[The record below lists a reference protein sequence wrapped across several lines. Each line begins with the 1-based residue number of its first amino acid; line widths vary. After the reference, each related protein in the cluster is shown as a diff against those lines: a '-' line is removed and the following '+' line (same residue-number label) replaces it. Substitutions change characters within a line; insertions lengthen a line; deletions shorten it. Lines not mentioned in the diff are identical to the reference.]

1 MSDPKRRSTGYLHLA
16 TAGLLLAAAACR
28 AEGEPARADSA
39 AGERR
44 ITTSAW
50 DTVWTAGGSAE
61 DSVLLQPFL
70 VAAGDSAVYVFDG
83 GASRLLAFGPDQGG
97 LRWTAGRSGGG
108 PLEFRRVRDLKLGA
122 DGSPVLLDIGNRRL
136 TRVSPTGALAGETS
150 LPAIGYADQM
160 ALLGDGRAVLLT
172 DHPDSAFA
180 VVDGRGRLAGRFTHP
195 WSGFAALHPLVRQ
208 GSLAS
213 SPDGTWAF
221 GFSLG
226 SGWLAFR
233 GPRSI
238 GELNPYVERAE
249 FPQVVEKA
257 EGDAVT
263 TELASYTPCSACS
276 VTMDGKDFLVHFG
289 GLTKERRRLLD
300 RYDRDTGE
308 YRESYL
314 LPIEATAVS
323 VSRGTVYAL
332 VDEPYPTLFA
342 LRPRPD

>member
-1 MSDPKRRSTGYLHLA
+1 MTTRQQRTVSILS
-16 TAGLLLAAAACR
+16 AAAGFLFTVVACR
-28 AEGEPARADSA
+28 TDEGPPRPESD

-44 ITTSAW
+44 VTVSAW
-50 DTVWTAGGSAE
+50 DTLWSAGGGSQ
-61 DSVLLQPFL
+61 DSLLLQPFL
-70 VAAGDSAVYVFDG
+70 IAAGDSAVYVFDG
-83 GASRLLAFGPDQGG
+83 GASRLLAFGADQGG

-136 TRVSPTGALAGETS
+136 TRVSATGALAGETS
-150 LPAIGYADQM
+150 IPAIGYADQM
-160 ALLGDGRAVLLT
+160 ALLADGRTVLLT

-180 VVDGRGRLAGRFTHP
+180 VVDGRGRLTERFTHP

-249 FPQVVEKA
+249 FPEVVEKA
-257 EGDAVT
+257 EGNAVT
-263 TELASYTPCSACS
+263 TQLASYTPCSACS
-276 VTMDGKDFLVHFG
+276 VAMDGKDFLVHFG
-289 GLTKERRRLLD
+289 GLTDERRRLLD
-300 RYDRDTGE
+300 RYDRETGE

-332 VDEPYPTLFA
+332 IDEPYPTLFA

>member
-1 MSDPKRRSTGYLHLA
+1 MSDPVRRSTGYLCLA
-16 TAGLLLAAAACR
+16 IVGLMLSAAACQ
-28 AEGEPARADSA
+28 ADGEPDRVDSA
-39 AGERR
+39 AAKRR
-44 ITTSAW
+44 ITVSAW

-61 DSVLLQPFL
+61 DSVLLQPYL

-83 GASRLLAFGPDQGG
+83 GASRLLAFGADRGA

-108 PLEFRRVRDLKLGA
+108 PLEFGRVRDLKLAA

-136 TRVSPTGALAGETS
+136 TRVSPAGALAGETS

-160 ALLGDGRAVLLT
+160 ALLADGRTVLLT

-180 VVDGRGRLAGRFTHP
+180 VVDGRGRLAERFTHP

-213 SPDGTWAF
+213 GADGTWAF

-226 SGWLAFR
+226 SGWQAFR
-233 GPRSI
+233 GSRSI

-249 FPQVVEKA
+249 FPEVVEKA
-257 EGDAVT
+257 EGNAVT

-276 VTMDGKDFLVHFG
+276 VTMDGNDFLVHFG
-289 GLTKERRRLLD
+289 GLTNERRRLLD
-300 RYDRDTGE
+300 RYDGETGK

-332 VDEPYPTLFA
+332 IDEPYPTLFA